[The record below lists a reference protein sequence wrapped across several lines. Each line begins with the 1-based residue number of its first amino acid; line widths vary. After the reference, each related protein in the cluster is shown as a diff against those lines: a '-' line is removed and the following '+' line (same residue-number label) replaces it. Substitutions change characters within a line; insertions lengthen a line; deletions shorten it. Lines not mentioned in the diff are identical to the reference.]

1 VNSFETA
8 LLEDLRQHVAERS
21 VPRRRRG
28 RLVGAVVGLAA
39 AGAVAAALVV
49 GGSPARP
56 APAYAVSVSADG
68 RIHVEVDRLSD
79 AAGLERALA
88 AQGVTADVT
97 YLAPGTACRAP
108 RDGRMATKKARGRPL
123 EVVTRDD
130 GFDLTVSPFL
140 ADPTL
145 TLVVEVGRTAQGGA
159 LLVTTFVTLGP
170 VGPCV
175 PQPWPGQPG

>member
-8 LLEDLRQHVAERS
+8 LLEELRQHVEQRS
-21 VPRRRRG
+21 ARPRRRG
-28 RLVGAVVGLAA
+28 RLLGGVAGLAA
-39 AGAVAAALVV
+39 AGAVAVGLVV
-49 GGSPARP
+49 GGSTARP
-56 APAYAVSVSADG
+56 EPAYAVSVDPDG

-79 AAGLERALA
+79 AAGLERAMA
-88 AQGVTADVT
+88 AEGVTADVT
-97 YLAPGTACRAP
+97 YLPPGTACRGP
-108 RDGRMATKKARGRPL
+108 RGGRMATKKARGRPL
-123 EVVTRDD
+123 DVVTRDE

-145 TLVVEVGRTAQGGA
+145 TLVIEVGRAAQGDG

-175 PQPWPGQPG
+175 PQPAPGQPG